1 MNRTSD
7 RCIILGSRDSYRKE
21 AGKTI
26 VSEKK
31 NPTGE
36 EDADLWEDA
45 RCIKCHVQ
53 IHPSDLVLHSKVCK
67 GLSYYSIEQNRIPF
81 TRREPQL
88 SLYPSGLNS
97 SVTTIQRGETAMPGK
112 WKKRESGGTW
122 PPKDVK
128 SGASIEGMIVNFE
141 ENANATAENP
151 LRDIILN
158 TPKGEVRVWGSAILQ
173 RKIREEDKGKEVR
186 ITYKGLVKVKRG
198 KAKDFE
204 IEVKE

>member
-1 MNRTSD
+1 
-7 RCIILGSRDSYRKE
+7 
-21 AGKTI
+21 
-26 VSEKK
+26 
-31 NPTGE
+31 
-36 EDADLWEDA
+36 
-45 RCIKCHVQ
+45 
-53 IHPSDLVLHSKVCK
+53 
-67 GLSYYSIEQNRIPF
+67 
-81 TRREPQL
+81 
-88 SLYPSGLNS
+88 
-97 SVTTIQRGETAMPGK
+97 MPGK